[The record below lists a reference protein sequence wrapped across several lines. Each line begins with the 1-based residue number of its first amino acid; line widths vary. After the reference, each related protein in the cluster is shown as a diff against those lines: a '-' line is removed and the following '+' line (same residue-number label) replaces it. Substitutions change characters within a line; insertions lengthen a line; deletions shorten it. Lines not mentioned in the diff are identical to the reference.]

1 MIRKNKSQMNEPEQK
16 CVMVIDSALPLG
28 LIANTAAMLG
38 ITIGKLHQHI
48 VGEDVV
54 DATGLTHTGISTYP
68 ISMLKG
74 DETLLKDLRLRLF
87 EPEFAG
93 LTAVD
98 FSDVAQKINVYAD
111 FVKKTAETPE
121 REHGYYGIALFGDKK
136 KINRLTGMLPLLRA

>member
-1 MIRKNKSQMNEPEQK
+1 MNQPEQK
-16 CVMVIDSALPLG
+16 CVMVIDQALPLG

-38 ITIGKLHQHI
+38 ISIGKLHPEMI
-48 VGEDVV
+48 GADVT
-54 DATGLTHTGISTYP
+54 DATGYVHAGISTYP

-74 DETLLKDLRLRLF
+74 DEQLLRELRLKLF
-87 EPEFAG
+87 EPEFSG

-111 FVKKTAETPE
+111 FVQKSLETPE
-121 REHGYYGIALFGDKK
+121 SEHNYYGIALFGEKK

>member
-1 MIRKNKSQMNEPEQK
+1 MNQPEQK

-38 ITIGKLHQHI
+38 ISIGKLHPEMI
-48 VGEDVV
+48 GADVS
-54 DATGLTHTGISTYP
+54 DATGYVHAGISTYP

-74 DETLLKDLRLRLF
+74 DEQLLRELRLRLF
-87 EPEFAG
+87 EPEFSG

-111 FVKKTAETPE
+111 FVQKSSETPE
-121 REHGYYGIALFGDKK
+121 SEHHYYGIALFGEKK
-136 KINRLTGMLPLLRA
+136 KVNRLTGMLPLLRA

>member
-1 MIRKNKSQMNEPEQK
+1 MNLPEQK
-16 CVMVIDSALPLG
+16 CVMVIDHSLPLG

-38 ITIGKLHQHI
+38 ISIGNLHPEM
-48 VGEDVV
+48 VGEDVT
-54 DATGLTHTGISTYP
+54 DASGNTHLGISTYP

-74 DETLLKDLRLRLF
+74 DEALLKELRLRLF

-111 FVKKTAETPE
+111 FAKKTAETPE
-121 REHGYYGIALFGDKK
+121 REHVYFGIALFGDKK

>member
-1 MIRKNKSQMNEPEQK
+1 MNEPEQK
-16 CVMVIDSALPLG
+16 CVMVIDAALPLG

-38 ITIGKLHQHI
+38 ISIGKLHPQI
-48 VGEDVV
+48 VGADVT
-54 DATGLTHTGISTYP
+54 DKTGSVHAGISTYP

-74 DETLLKDLRLRLF
+74 DEALLHDLRLRLF

-93 LTAVD
+93 LTVVD

-111 FVKKTAETPE
+111 YAQKAAETPE
-121 REHGYYGIALFGDKK
+121 RDFAYLGIALFGEKK

>member
-1 MIRKNKSQMNEPEQK
+1 MNQPEQK
-16 CVMVIDSALPLG
+16 CVMVIDQALPLG

-38 ITIGKLHQHI
+38 ISIGKLHPEMI
-48 VGEDVV
+48 GADVP
-54 DATGLTHTGISTYP
+54 DATGHVHAGISTYP

-74 DETLLKDLRLRLF
+74 DEQLLRELRLKLF
-87 EPEFAG
+87 EPEFSG

-111 FVKKTAETPE
+111 FVQKSLETPE
-121 REHGYYGIALFGDKK
+121 CEHHYYGIALFGDKK

>member
-1 MIRKNKSQMNEPEQK
+1 MNTTEQK

-38 ITIGKLHQHI
+38 ISIGKLHPEMI
-48 VGEDVV
+48 GSDVT
-54 DATGLTHTGISTYP
+54 DATGYLHAGISTYP

-74 DETLLKDLRLRLF
+74 DESLLKELRLRLF
-87 EPEFAG
+87 EPEFSG

-111 FVKKTAETPE
+111 FAQKTAETQE
-121 REHGYYGIALFGDKK
+121 RDHHYYGIALFGDKK
-136 KINRLTGMLPLLRA
+136 KVNRLTGMLPLLRA